1 MQIFNLTEAAIVY
14 KMNYINSQLSGVPMY
29 KVGVQFKHSP
39 SLKKKIEEVSGIT
52 VDLVDYQKEF
62 EEFIKNE

>member
-1 MQIFNLTEAAIVY
+1 MQVFNLSDATIVY
-14 KMNYINSQLSGVPMY
+14 KMSYINTQLSGIPMF
-29 KVGVQFKHSP
+29 KIGIQFKYSP